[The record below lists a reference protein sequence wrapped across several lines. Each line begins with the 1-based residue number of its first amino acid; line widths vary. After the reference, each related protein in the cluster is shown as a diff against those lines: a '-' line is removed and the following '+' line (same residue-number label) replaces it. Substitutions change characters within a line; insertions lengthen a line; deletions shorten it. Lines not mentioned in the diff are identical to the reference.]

1 MIMQEEHPWSI
12 TAALLTLT
20 LTACAPDLDE
30 TLGDGTSGDSGMEG
44 GSTAQTAD
52 GASSGELPGE
62 GGPQVQHE
70 DEGGGVTR
78 TTIDASSEAQWIYLD
93 LESRQQLEVADPAQS
108 DAWDLGLRRFEIAI
122 DGGISGPGGME
133 AVVLEGV
140 AFADVTE
147 VPGEGWVSDAADGD
161 DENEDADLA
170 LAGWYDYDF
179 MAHVLTPRPVVYV
192 VRTVEGNVFKL
203 EILDYY
209 DDAGTGGVL
218 TIRWAAVD
226 AG

>member
-1 MIMQEEHPWSI
+1 MHNEHPWNI
-12 TAALLTLT
+12 LAASLTLT

-30 TLGDGTSGDSGMEG
+30 SLGDGTGGDAGTED
-44 GSTAQTAD
+44 GS
-52 GASSGELPGE
+52 GASTGELPGD

-78 TTIDASSEAQWIYLD
+78 TTIDASSEELWVHLD
-93 LESRQQLEVADPAQS
+93 LESRQQVQVADPAQS
-108 DAWDLGLRRFEIAI
+108 DAWDLGLRRFDIAI

-147 VPGEGWVSDAADGD
+147 VPEDGWVTDAADGD

-170 LAGWYDYDF
+170 FAGWYDYDF
-179 MAHVLTPRPVVYV
+179 MSHLLSPRPVVYV
-192 VRTVEGNVFKL
+192 VRTVEGNAFKL

-209 DDAGTGGVL
+209 DDTGTAAFL
-218 TIRWAAVD
+218 TIRWAAVA